1 MGPNHVLS
9 GLCVGVATLPLA
21 GRHDVGYQA
30 LWVLAWGGAALL
42 PDLDQEGSLAPTMW
56 GPISQVPSSLIG
68 ALAGGHRWGTH
79 DVVLA
84 PIAVGG
90 FFWVARLVPQLHL
103 LALALMVGLVVRGLV
118 AIEWWRAGAL
128 ANLILSWGGAWWLT
142 GHGGL
147 AIYDSWWLIAAGG
160 VVVHILGDAIT
171 RTGVPIPIVWIGN
184 RGARAGVPLLT
195 TGQGIECTLLPVAWT
210 LLLLALLSRHSGI
223 HTWDQL
229 QAGAFHLLDQG
240 AQNLAREL
248 SGVLQAVA
256 RHP

>member
-21 GRHDVGYQA
+21 GRQDVGYQA
-30 LWVLAWGGAALL
+30 LWVLAWGGSALL

-79 DVVLA
+79 DLLLA
-84 PIAVGG
+84 PIAFGG

-103 LALALMVGLVVRGLV
+103 LALALMIGLVVRGLV

-128 ANLILSWGGAWWLT
+128 VNLVLSWGGAWWLSS
-142 GHGGL
+142 HGGL

-171 RTGVPIPIVWIGN
+171 RSGVPIPIMWITN
-184 RGARAGVPLLT
+184 RGARAGVPVLT
-195 TGQGIECTLLPVAWT
+195 TGHGIERTLLPGAWT
-210 LLLLALLSRHSGI
+210 LLLLALLSHHSGI
-223 HTWDQL
+223 HTWEQL
-229 QAGAFHLLDQG
+229 HAGAFHLLDEATHAL
-240 AQNLAREL
+240 AQEL
-248 SGVLQAVA
+248 SGLLHAA
-256 RHP
+256 TSRP